1 VLFIPFIGLS
11 FVFLIEK
18 PIFEYSSMSIIQ
30 DILKLSPEERIKLM
44 EEIWKSIPDAEK
56 SLTKFQESEIDY
68 RLQKSQDSEAR
79 FFTWEEVKNKLKK

>member
-1 VLFIPFIGLS
+1 
-11 FVFLIEK
+11 
-18 PIFEYSSMSIIQ
+18 
-30 DILKLSPEERIKLM
+30 M

-56 SLTKFQESEIDY
+56 SLTKFQESELDY